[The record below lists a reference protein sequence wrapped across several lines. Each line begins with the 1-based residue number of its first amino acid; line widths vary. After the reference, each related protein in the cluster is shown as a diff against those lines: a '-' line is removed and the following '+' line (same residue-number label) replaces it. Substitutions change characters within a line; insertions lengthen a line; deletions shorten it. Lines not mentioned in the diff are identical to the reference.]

1 MVLHSIQWFST
12 LSVLVVSSYDVVDVL
27 LPSQRIL
34 LQYHT
39 FEFAPCTR
47 NEVLN
52 YPRSLKF
59 KGQGIITGII
69 YRKLEPYCY
78 GFVSKLIS
86 SKYK

>member
-12 LSVLVVSSYDVVDVL
+12 LSVLVVSSFDVV

-34 LQYHT
+34 PQYHT
-39 FEFAPCTR
+39 SEFAPCTR

-52 YPRSLKF
+52 CPRSLRF
-59 KGQGIITGII
+59 KRQGIAIGII
-69 YRKLEPYCY
+69 YWELEPYCY

-86 SKYK
+86 KDK